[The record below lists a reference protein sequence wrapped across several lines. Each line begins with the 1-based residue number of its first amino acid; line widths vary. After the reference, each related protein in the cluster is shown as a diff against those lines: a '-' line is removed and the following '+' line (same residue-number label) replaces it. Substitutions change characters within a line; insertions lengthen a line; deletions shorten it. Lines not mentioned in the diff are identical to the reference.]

1 MITYT
6 ALTPHPPLIVPF
18 VGGGRISEVT
28 STVQAMNS
36 LARDLADTSPDT
48 IVILT
53 PHGNVFSDCITCLS
67 EAVLYGDFKAFG
79 SQAEGSTYNNDLELM
94 VQISKRA
101 VKQGINFINVDME
114 CAASN
119 RLKGNLDHGILVPM
133 HFVGP
138 ALNCQIR
145 LVPISTGFLSN
156 LELYTLGKII
166 QESAAALNRRVAV
179 IASGDM
185 SHRLKNEGP
194 YDYHP
199 NGQAFD
205 LQVKELLAAG
215 DVRGILEIPA
225 QLRDNAGECGYR
237 SIVIM
242 LGTLDGLKF
251 NSQVFS
257 YEGPFGVGYL
267 VAGFRPLEQAPS
279 LLAELKQQEKQR
291 LEAERRSE
299 SDPVKWARMVLESYI
314 QGGKVP
320 QLPPDLAG
328 LSEKKAGVFVSLKKN
343 GQLRGCIGTIAPV
356 HDSLAQEI
364 AANAIS
370 SGTRD
375 ARFFPLEQGE
385 LEQLTYSVDI
395 LGEAQECSRQDLD
408 PARYGVIVS
417 AAGKRGLLLPDLEG
431 VDTVDQ
437 QLQIALEK
445 GGISPGEKYRIERFE
460 VKRYR

>member
-6 ALTPHPPLIVPF
+6 ALTPHPPLIVPS
-18 VGGGRISEVT
+18 VGGNRINEVA
-28 STVQAMNS
+28 STVQAMKS
-36 LARDLADTSPDT
+36 LAKELAAESPQT
-48 IVILT
+48 LVVLT

-79 SQAEGSTYNNDLELM
+79 SQAVGNTYNNDRELL
-94 VQISKRA
+94 VEISKRS
-101 VKQGINFINVDME
+101 VKEGINFINVDME

-119 RLKGNLDHGILVPM
+119 RLRGNLDHGVLVPM
-133 HFVGP
+133 HYVEP
-138 ALNCQIR
+138 ALDHDIR
-145 LVPISTGFLSN
+145 LLPISTGLLSN

-166 QESAAALNRRVAV
+166 QESAAFLGRRVAI

-199 NGQAFD
+199 DGQAFD

-215 DVRGILEIPA
+215 DVRGILKIPA
-225 QLRDNAGECGYR
+225 KLRDNAGECGYR

-251 NSQVFS
+251 ESQVFS

-267 VAGFRPLEQAPS
+267 VAGFRPFEEAPS

-299 SDPVKWARMVLESYI
+299 SEPVKWARMVLESYI
-314 QGGKVP
+314 QGGKIP
-320 QLPPDLAG
+320 NLPPELDMLNQ
-328 LSEKKAGVFVSLKKN
+328 KKAGVFVSLKKN

-356 HDSLAQEI
+356 YDGLAQEI

-395 LGEAQECSRQDLD
+395 LGEAEECSRQDLD

-417 AAGKRGLLLPDLEG
+417 KAGKRGLLLPDLEG

-445 GGISPGEKYRIERFE
+445 GGISPGEKYKIERFE
-460 VKRYR
+460 VRRYR